1 MDKSQGVVPRCGT
14 HAPFLDHSHH
24 VAQQLWT
31 RRMNSPPLRRSRTV
45 RSDNTNSSSTLT
57 RSTTTALA
65 MSTATRERPKMA
77 PKAPAASRA
86 GREISRSHGRHP
98 LFAHTPREQHIL
110 TPRRSN
116 ECKRRKIKCNGQT
129 PCQRCRNLNLECV
142 YTLNCCSGFKDSQEY
157 QDMAAHMA
165 SLQEQFNMLFDNL
178 NNLRGSLG
186 QPTLPTSQ
194 QIQQQ
199 QEQTM
204 PAQLQSNTP
213 MDPYLQN
220 HAFGLPRAPSAAPM
234 SFSPSQTKSRSFSQ
248 QRTQI
253 PYRGL
258 ISTEFSFGVADN
270 SLQTM
275 RITNGNAE
283 ANGDAVHPLASLT
296 SLDQ

>member
-1 MDKSQGVVPRCGT
+1 
-14 HAPFLDHSHH
+14 
-24 VAQQLWT
+24 
-31 RRMNSPPLRRSRTV
+31 
-45 RSDNTNSSSTLT
+45 
-57 RSTTTALA
+57 
-65 MSTATRERPKMA
+65 
-77 PKAPAASRA
+77 
-86 GREISRSHGRHP
+86 
-98 LFAHTPREQHIL
+98 
-110 TPRRSN
+110 
-116 ECKRRKIKCNGQT
+116 
-129 PCQRCRNLNLECV
+129 
-142 YTLNCCSGFKDSQEY
+142 
-157 QDMAAHMA
+157 MAAHMA